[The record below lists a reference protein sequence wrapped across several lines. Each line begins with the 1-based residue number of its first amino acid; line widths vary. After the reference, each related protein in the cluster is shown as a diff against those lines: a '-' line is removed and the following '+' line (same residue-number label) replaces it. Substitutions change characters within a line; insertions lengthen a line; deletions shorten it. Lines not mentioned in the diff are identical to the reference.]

1 MSGQLDRSAH
11 PGDQWQTARLSDV
24 LELSLPATMA
34 ASKAHVLES
43 PTGIWEGDDMTVLV
57 DATMYA
63 DDLTSQSASPG
74 AKTAV
79 EHIDGRPA
87 RIVSYEEA
95 NGTRVTAAHV
105 GPSQPPSSSSRAG
118 VTIVVRGAPPP
129 DPDIPLQ
136 IIKSV
141 RFA

>member
-1 MSGQLDRSAH
+1 MSGQLDHSAD
-11 PGDQWQTARLSDV
+11 PADRWQTTRLRDV
-24 LELSLPATMA
+24 LELSLPATMS
-34 ASKAHVLES
+34 ASDEHALES
-43 PTGIWEGDDMTVLV
+43 PTGMWESDDMTVLV

-74 AKTAV
+74 AKTAI

-95 NGTRVTAAHV
+95 NGTRVTAANV
-105 GPSQPPSSSSRAG
+105 GSSQPTTSSPAG
-118 VTIVVRGAPPP
+118 LTIVVRGDPPA

-136 IIKSV
+136 IIRSV
-141 RFA
+141 RFV